1 MAASLKS
8 EKPRVTWQALN
19 LPTPQGILMSEIS
32 KLLSSEA
39 VSRREALL
47 GLARGAS
54 VGAFASGVLSQASS
68 YAATTE
74 ASSTTESVAP
84 FRVAVPQAKIDDLK
98 RRLAM
103 TRWPER
109 ETVSDWSQ
117 GVPLESAK
125 ALVRY
130 WHDRYDWRTF
140 ERKLNA
146 YPQFRTRI
154 DGLGIH
160 FIHVKS
166 KHPHALPII
175 LTHGWPGSVVEFLKV
190 IGPLTD
196 PTSHGGRPE
205 DAFHVVIPSQPGFG
219 WSDKPKETGW
229 DVVRTA
235 KAWGTLMK
243 RLGYTHWVAQ
253 GGDWGSGVT
262 HALGHV
268 KPDGLVAAHVN
279 WPLVFPE
286 KFPDQPT
293 PDEKAAMEAAGK
305 FLDDQFGYFKE
316 QATRPQT
323 IGYALEDSPVGQAT
337 WIYEKFQAWTDNR
350 GHVEDVLTKDEM
362 LDNISLYWFTET
374 AASSARIYWENT
386 RHGGG
391 FDAGKIDL
399 PMAATIFPKEIY
411 RAPKAWAQAHWS
423 NLLYWNEVDRGGHF
437 AAFEQPQL
445 FSEELRKAFRT
456 VRM

>member
-1 MAASLKS
+1 M
-8 EKPRVTWQALN
+8 
-19 LPTPQGILMSEIS
+19 IDIS
-32 KLLSSEA
+32 KLLSLTE

-47 GLARGAS
+47 GLAQGAS
-54 VGAFASGVLSQASS
+54 VAALGSSLFFQASAH
-68 YAATTE
+68 AAQGT
-74 ASSTTESVAP
+74 SSATGDDVVP
-84 FRVAVPQAKIDDLK
+84 FRVAVLQSSIDDLK
-98 RRLAM
+98 RRLAA
-103 TRWPER
+103 TRWPDR
-109 ETVSDWSQ
+109 GTVSDWSQ
-117 GVPLESAK
+117 GVPLDSAK
-125 ALVRY
+125 ALVKY
-130 WHDRYDWRTF
+130 WHDRYDWRKF
-140 ERKLNA
+140 ERKLNSF
-146 YPQFRTRI
+146 PQYRTQI

-166 KHPHALPII
+166 KHPEALPIV

-196 PTSHGGRPE
+196 PPAYGGRPE

-219 WSDKPKETGW
+219 WSDKPAETGW

-235 KAWGTLMK
+235 RAWGTLMK
-243 RLGYTHWVAQ
+243 RLGYSRWVAQ

-268 KPDGLVAAHVN
+268 RPDGLVAAHVN

-286 KFPDQPT
+286 KFPENPA
-293 PDEKAAMEAAGK
+293 PDEKAAMDAAGK
-305 FLDDQFGYFKE
+305 FLADQFGYFKE

-350 GHVEDVLTKDEM
+350 GRAEDALTTEEM

-391 FDAGKIDL
+391 FDAGIIEL

-411 RAPKAWAQAHWS
+411 RAPKAWAQAHWP
-423 NLLYWNEVDRGGHF
+423 NLIYWNEVDRGGHF

-445 FSEELRKAFRT
+445 FSEELWKAFRS
-456 VRM
+456 VRT